1 MSEIRQNMLARLHCL
16 QVYLQ
21 GDRRLKVTERLAFT
35 SNRLFELL
43 NAEWMVNNKNKT

>member
-1 MSEIRQNMLARLHCL
+1 MSETRQSMLARLRCL

-21 GDRRLKVTERLAFT
+21 GDRLKVTERLAFT
-35 SNRLFELL
+35 SNRLFKLL